1 MHFACGRIGRDQTN
15 EPAMKIFLVRHGQ
28 ASAKWHESDD
38 PGLSEMGQRQA
49 AAAAQQLAALVGPGV
64 RLISSPMLRARETAR
79 PLSEALDA
87 DVSIV
92 DAFREI
98 PTPVPLAERQT
109 WLKRVAGQQ
118 WNEQHAMVREWH
130 RSLLQRLSEI
140 SQPSV
145 VFTHFMVLNAI
156 VGALSDAEKVICF
169 LPDNAS
175 ITKLQLHQGSLELL
189 ELGHQLKTI
198 VH

>member
-1 MHFACGRIGRDQTN
+1 
-15 EPAMKIFLVRHGQ
+15 MKIFLVRHGQ

-38 PGLSEMGQRQA
+38 PGLSEMGHQQA
-49 AAAAQQLAALVGPGV
+49 AAAAQQLVALVDPGV
-64 RLISSPMLRARETAR
+64 RVISSPMLRARETAR
-79 PLSEALDA
+79 PLSEALGA

-98 PTPVPLAERQT
+98 PTPVPLAERQA
-109 WLKRVAGQQ
+109 WLKLVAGQA
-118 WNEQHAMVREWH
+118 WSEQHAMVRKWH
-130 RSLLQRLSEI
+130 RSIFQRLMEI
-140 SQPSV
+140 RHPSV

-156 VGALSDAEKVICF
+156 VGALSDADKVVCF

-175 ITKLQLHQGSLELL
+175 ITKLQLNEGSLKVL

>member
-1 MHFACGRIGRDQTN
+1 
-15 EPAMKIFLVRHGQ
+15 MKIFLVRHGQ

-38 PGLSEMGQRQA
+38 PGLSEMGHRQA
-49 AAAAQQLAALVGPGV
+49 AAAAQRLAALVDPEV

-79 PLSEALDA
+79 PLSDALGA

-98 PTPVPLAERQT
+98 PTPVPLAERQA
-109 WLKRVAGQQ
+109 WLKQVARQQ
-118 WNEQHAMVREWH
+118 WSEQHAMVCEWH
-130 RSLLQRLSEI
+130 RSVLQRLMEI
-140 SQPSV
+140 RQPSV

-156 VGALSDAEKVICF
+156 VGALSDAEKIICF
-169 LPDNAS
+169 MPDNAS
-175 ITKLQLHQGSLELL
+175 ITKLQLNEGSLEVL